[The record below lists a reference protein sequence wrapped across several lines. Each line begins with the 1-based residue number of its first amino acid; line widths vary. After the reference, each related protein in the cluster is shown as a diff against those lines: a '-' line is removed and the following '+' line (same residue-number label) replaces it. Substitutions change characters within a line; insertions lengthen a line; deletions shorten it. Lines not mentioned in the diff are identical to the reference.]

1 MIECHPVLEDL
12 CGSVNDITV
21 ATGPGSVQH
30 SRPHETV
37 GAERVCMCVCVCVCV
52 CEREREREGMGM
64 GRCYTCQRLKE
75 CWLKE

>member
-1 MIECHPVLEDL
+1 MKHYSDLYVHNSLLIECHPVLEDL

-37 GAERVCMCVCVCVCV
+37 GAERVCM
-52 CEREREREGMGM
+52 RARD
-64 GRCYTCQRLKE
+64 
-75 CWLKE
+75 